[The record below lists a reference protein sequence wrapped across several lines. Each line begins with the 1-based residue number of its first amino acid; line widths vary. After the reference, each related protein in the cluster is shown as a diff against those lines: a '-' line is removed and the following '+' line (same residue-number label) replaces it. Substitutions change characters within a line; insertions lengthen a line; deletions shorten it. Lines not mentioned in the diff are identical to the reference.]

1 MKELALTKGN
11 TVMLGALSVLEDE
24 MIKISVS
31 TAPQKI
37 IDFFK

>member
-11 TVMLGALSVLEDE
+11 IVMLGALSVLEDE

-31 TAPQKI
+31 TAQK
-37 IDFFK
+37 KLL